1 MLMGVSSFF
10 KTERIRMRNELV
22 KPAFETGFY
31 KTKDVV
37 RIVDRYEQFLFIK
50 HGAYPVDMYVNKDN
64 LVMIFR
70 KEDTKELYELY
81 RQYKLT

>member
-1 MLMGVSSFF
+1 MG
-10 KTERIRMRNELV
+10 NELV
-22 KPAFETGFY
+22 KPAFETSFY
-31 KTKDVV
+31 RPRYVV

-50 HGAYPVDMYVNKDN
+50 HGAFQVDMYENNDN

-81 RQYKLT
+81 RQYKLK